1 VSWLLRH
8 AVRRAGRSLWENLYL
23 NAVSTGVVAAAL
35 LLFGVYLSVQVNVDH
50 IVDTWDRDVHI
61 AAYFQGGVPEARR
74 FALRDA
80 VAARPEVQAV
90 RYVSEADAAAWL
102 RDEVAGVAPVLD
114 ELGPG
119 ALPASLEIT
128 LSDAHSEPTAIAA
141 FVASLQGPD
150 FADLDYGQEWVE
162 RFNAFLSLLQLL
174 GAVLGLLI
182 LLSALFLVYNTVH
195 LVVYNRR
202 DEVEIQ
208 KLVGAT
214 EGFVLAPFLLEGL
227 AQGLAGGLLAV
238 GGLWLVQG
246 LVVVRLRD
254 ALDLQLAGEL
264 ALLPGSWLAGIV
276 AIGVAVGVGAAGL
289 AVHRFLRTAP

>member
-1 VSWLLRH
+1 M
-8 AVRRAGRSLWENLYL
+8 RSLWENLYL

-35 LLFGVYLSVQVNVDH
+35 LLFGVYLTVQYNLDQ

-61 AAYFQGGVPEARR
+61 AAYFQSGVPEARR

-80 VAARPEVQAV
+80 VAARPEVEAV
-90 RYVSEADAAAWL
+90 RYVSEGDAAAWL
-102 RDEVAGVAPVLD
+102 RDEVEGVGPVLD
-114 ELGPG
+114 ELGAD

-128 LSDAHSEPTAIAA
+128 LAAGSSDPSAIAA
-141 FVASLQGPD
+141 FVGSLQGPD

-202 DEVEIQ
+202 DELEIQ

-214 EGFVLAPFLLEGL
+214 EGFVQAPFLLEGL
-227 AQGLAGGLLAV
+227 FHGVVGGLLAV
-238 GGLWLVQG
+238 AGLALVQG
-246 LVVVRLRD
+246 LVVVRLQS
-254 ALDLQLAGEL
+254 ALDLQIAGEL
-264 ALLPGSWLAGIV
+264 TLLPGSWMLGILG
-276 AIGVAVGVGAAGL
+276 IGTALGVGAAGL
-289 AVHRFLRTAP
+289 AVHRFLRSAP